1 MSNLLIQE
9 VPLMVLPTLATKIGI
24 NEAMFLQQ
32 LHYWVDRSK
41 HEMDGR
47 KWIYNTVDDWCK
59 QFPFWSRRT
68 LVRVISNLEKQNLIM
83 SANYNHKGFDR
94 TKWYT
99 VNYDR
104 LDELEKDDTPPF
116 APLGNNNDDDGGDN
130 NNGGNG
136 GNKNNGN
143 AKNDDNTP
151 VKSVVEKRSE
161 APPSSKATNCPT
173 PRMSRRDVV
182 APYAKPMPQNVGGT
196 SIVSNWHNEINSGL
210 AASSQMNVAGTSIVP
225 KRHNEEN
232 KGSTATAQANVVG
245 TSIMSNWHN
254 EQRRVS
260 ASDMTPIG
268 DIIGKMIVPTCHTP
282 LCQNGTMHYVNLAQP
297 IPENN
302 NKRNNNTENN
312 NNNTQNIESKTT
324 TSSSQ
329 VDNFSKSGTSA
340 QGNIELLLLSA
351 PKYGLRENTVR
362 KFIKEFGEELVLK
375 EFALL
380 KKLIDGNKPIQNPAG
395 WFRRALEE
403 QYTDTRAD
411 YEQIQREKKAVVAAK
426 NKAMQEFYER
436 QAAEER
442 KVHTIDPS
450 SPFYRYLER
459 HNKNSIRAGA

>member
-1 MSNLLIQE
+1 
-9 VPLMVLPTLATKIGI
+9 
-24 NEAMFLQQ
+24 
-32 LHYWVDRSK
+32 
-41 HEMDGR
+41 
-47 KWIYNTVDDWCK
+47 
-59 QFPFWSRRT
+59 
-68 LVRVISNLEKQNLIM
+68 
-83 SANYNHKGFDR
+83 
-94 TKWYT
+94 
-99 VNYDR
+99 
-104 LDELEKDDTPPF
+104 
-116 APLGNNNDDDGGDN
+116 
-130 NNGGNG
+130 
-136 GNKNNGN
+136 
-143 AKNDDNTP
+143 
-151 VKSVVEKRSE
+151 
-161 APPSSKATNCPT
+161 
-173 PRMSRRDVV
+173 
-182 APYAKPMPQNVGGT
+182 
-196 SIVSNWHNEINSGL
+196 
-210 AASSQMNVAGTSIVP
+210 
-225 KRHNEEN
+225 
-232 KGSTATAQANVVG
+232 
-245 TSIMSNWHN
+245 
-254 EQRRVS
+254 
-260 ASDMTPIG
+260 
-268 DIIGKMIVPTCHTP
+268 
-282 LCQNGTMHYVNLAQP
+282 MHYVNLAQP